1 MMDNQQKKG
10 ILTIVGLGLSM
21 IGTVVSFASSKV
33 DDAVQ
38 TEKID
43 TAVNNKIDSIDFS
56 QIIGK

>member
-1 MMDNQQKKG
+1 MDNQQKKG

-21 IGTVVSFASSKV
+21 VGTIVSFASSKV